1 MRYYRLGVIMVKMI
15 VGLGNPGEK
24 YHETKHN
31 IGFMVLDQWAK
42 QENVT
47 FNKSKHQGLYTEF
60 FVGGE
65 KVILVKP
72 QTFMNLSG
80 QCVKPLMDYF
90 KIDIDD
96 VVIIYDDMDLPIGKI
111 RLRQKGSA
119 GGHNGIKSL
128 IQHFGTQTFNRVK
141 VGVGR
146 PLEFETVVQH
156 VLSKFLSVYRED
168 VNRSIDQTIE
178 AMNAFVKETR
188 EQAFLQVMN
197 KFN

>member
-1 MRYYRLGVIMVKMI
+1 MVKMI

-31 IGFMVLDQWAK
+31 IGFMVLDQWAR
-42 QENVT
+42 QEQVA
-47 FNKSKHQGLYTEF
+47 FNKSKHQGLYAEF

-80 QCVKPLMDYF
+80 QCVKPLIDYF

-96 VVIIYDDMDLPIGKI
+96 VVVIYDDMDLPIGKI

-146 PLEFETVVQH
+146 PLEFETVIQH
-156 VLSKFLSVYRED
+156 VLSKFLSLYMDD
-168 VNRSIDQTIE
+168 VNRSIDLTID
-178 AMNAFVKETR
+178 AMTYFVRQNDFINT
-188 EQAFLQVMN
+188 MN

>member
-1 MRYYRLGVIMVKMI
+1 MVKMI

-31 IGFMVLDQWAK
+31 IGFMVLDKWAK

-47 FNKSKHQGLYTEF
+47 FNKSKHQGIYTEF
-60 FVGGE
+60 FVGSE

-72 QTFMNLSG
+72 QTFINLSG

-90 KIDIDD
+90 KIDSNN
-96 VVIIYDDMDLPIGKI
+96 VVVIYDDMDLPIGKI

-146 PLEFETVVQH
+146 PLEFETVIQH
-156 VLSKFLSVYRED
+156 VLSKFLSVYHND
-168 VNRSIDQTIE
+168 VDRSIDETIE
-178 AMNAFVKETR
+178 AMKAFVSETR
-188 EQAFLQVMN
+188 QDAFLQVMN
-197 KFN
+197 QFN

>member
-1 MRYYRLGVIMVKMI
+1 MTKMI

-31 IGFMVLDQWAK
+31 IGFMVLDRWAK

-47 FNKSKHQGLYTEF
+47 FNKSKHQGLYAEI

-90 KIDIDD
+90 KIAIED

-119 GGHNGIKSL
+119 GGHNGVKSI

-141 VGVGR
+141 IGVGR
-146 PLEFETVVQH
+146 PFEFETVIQH
-156 VLSKFLSVYRED
+156 VLSKFLNMYHAD
-168 VNRSIDQTIE
+168 VEQSLVATID
-178 AMNAFVKETR
+178 AMTYFAKTKSEH
-188 EQAFLQVMN
+188 AFLQTMN
-197 KFN
+197 QFN